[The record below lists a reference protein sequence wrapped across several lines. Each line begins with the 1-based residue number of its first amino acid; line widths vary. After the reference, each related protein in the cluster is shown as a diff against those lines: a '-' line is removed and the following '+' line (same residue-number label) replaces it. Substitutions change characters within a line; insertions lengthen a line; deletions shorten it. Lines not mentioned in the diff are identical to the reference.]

1 MDKLKYIKI
10 ENEDGSLSDNIPLG
24 VDAENVDVTSADNSQ
39 NLADYIS
46 VNDGKINSINS
57 QINDLQDSD
66 TSLSNQIKSLSSGSP
81 KGSYATVN
89 ALKSANPETGV
100 YVVTENG
107 HIYSWTKDA
116 ESAVDLGIYQA
127 TGVNTDTTLKIQ
139 GEPAD
144 SYATGKAIKNINNN
158 INFDKLNLSNSLF
171 YQVFENSQLTD
182 FSRNGLNLTK
192 NINELGELEIVLNG
206 QLNGYFSHMMSS
218 HIKNFTTLLKNMGV
232 KNLVLEFKSNYVF
245 VDFIPRLKIDTY
257 VNSIQK
263 NKYMYLNEKL
273 FIDLTNTEF
282 INSLVFYTDNTVSPQ
297 LNGAK
302 INLSLKADLTN
313 LIDFSLKNSFVE
325 QLKPGS
331 LENLSINGCCVLSSS
346 TSAIIEKNTDAIYQ
360 RYTHKFT
367 IKEIGL
373 YNINIQSNGLVTI
386 FNEDYSKYHSI
397 DNTSILYMEPGT
409 YYVGF
414 YSSNFEN
421 NLKYSIS
428 ITKNNNVLFFDDFE
442 NFKSNIWKKENRN
455 GYNSTESQKYYP
467 ENIAVNNSNLIIT
480 AQKLN
485 NIWKSGSIISGG
497 GIEINNNILI
507 EAKIKF
513 DKLFNGMWPAFWL
526 SGCRYT
532 PLFPVDLW
540 PEHGEIDIIEVY
552 QHANNNFITS
562 NVWKSNQQQL
572 LNNYKNFQLDN
583 NYHIFAVKIT
593 DNSIAFY
600 IDGKLYNLIN
610 IDDTIADNYSPYTDN
625 NNSLCLHFNFA
636 IETQYDDNN
645 DIEANMLVDWIK
657 ITAINNQ
664 KKSLG
669 FDFNIN
675 TPITVG
681 NYSNIIANIDKSAQ
695 LKQLKF
701 FSLNENIAK
710 IGWDTEQNIPDL
722 SPCKIYGISKG
733 NVQIMGIDS
742 NNNIIVK
749 NFTVT

>member
-1 MDKLKYIKI
+1 MKMRPRSGNANMEVAEARGTFSTL
-10 ENEDGSLSDNIPLG
+10 NNRLNNSDSVKANRTEL
-24 VDAENVDVTSADNSQ
+24 ETTKN
-39 NLADYIS
+39 NL
-46 VNDGKINSINS
+46 
-57 QINDLQDSD
+57 Q
-66 TSLSNQIKSLSSGSP
+66 NQIESLASGSP
-81 KGSYATVN
+81 KGNYATVD
-89 ALKSANPETGV
+89 ALVTANPETGV

-116 ESAVDLGIYQA
+116 ESAIDLGVYQA
-127 TGVNTDTTLKIQ
+127 TGVNTDTTLNVQ

-158 INFDKLNLSNSLF
+158 MNFDKLNLSNSLF
-171 YQVFENSQLTD
+171 YQIFENSQLTD
-182 FSRNGLNLTK
+182 FSLNGLNLTK

-206 QLNGYFSHMMSS
+206 QLDGYFSHTMSS
-218 HIKNFTTLLKNMGV
+218 CIKNFTTLLKSMGV
-232 KNLVLEFKSNYVF
+232 KNLVLEFKSNHVF
-245 VDFIPRLKIDTY
+245 FDFIPRLKIETY
-257 VNSIQK
+257 VNSLQE

-273 FIDLTNTEF
+273 FVDLTNIEF
-282 INSLVFYTDNTVSPQ
+282 INSLVFYTDDTVSTQ
-297 LNGAK
+297 LNGAT

-331 LENLSINGCCVLSSS
+331 LENLSINDCCVLSSS
-346 TSAIIEKNTDAIYQ
+346 TSAIIEKNTDAIYK

-386 FNEDYSKYHSI
+386 FNEDYSEYYSI
-397 DNTSILYMEPGT
+397 SDNTSILYMEPGT

-428 ITKNNNVLFFDDFE
+428 ITKNNNVIFFDDFE

-480 AQKLN
+480 AQKTN
-485 NIWKSGSIISGG
+485 NSWKSGSVISGG
-497 GIEINNNILI
+497 GIEINEDVLI

-532 PLFPVDLW
+532 PKKPESLW
-540 PEHGEIDIIEVY
+540 PEHGEIDIFEAY
-552 QHANNNFITS
+552 QHNNNKIITS
-562 NVWKSNQQQL
+562 NVWKPNQEQM
-572 LNNYKNFQLDN
+572 LNNYNFELDN
-583 NYHIFAVKIT
+583 EYHIFAVKIT
-593 DNSIAFY
+593 NNTIAFY
-600 IDGKLYNLIN
+600 IDGKIYSTIE
-610 IDDTIADNYSPYTDN
+610 IDDTVVNGYSPYSDK
-625 NNSLCLHFNFA
+625 NNSLCLHFNYA
-636 IETQYDDNN
+636 IEALYDDNN
-645 DIEANMLVDWIK
+645 NIEANMLVDWIK
-657 ITAINNQ
+657 ITSLHDFN
-664 KKSLG
+664 KSKG
-669 FDFNIN
+669 FDFDVY

-681 NYSNIIANIDKSAQ
+681 NYSNIISNIDTSSQ

-701 FSLNENIAK
+701 VSLNENIAK
-710 IGWDTEQNIPDL
+710 IGYNTEKEIPDL
-722 SPCKIYGISKG
+722 SPCTIYGVSQGTVKI
-733 NVQIMGIDS
+733 IGIDA
-742 NNNIIVK
+742 NNNIVVK

>member
-1 MDKLKYIKI
+1 MDKLKYVKI

-24 VDAENVDVTSADNSQ
+24 VDAENVDVTSAGSQ

-57 QINDLQDSD
+57 QIDNLQDNN

-81 KGSYATVN
+81 KGSYTTVSE
-89 ALKSANPETGV
+89 LKSANPETGV

-127 TGVNTDTTLKIQ
+127 TGVNTDTTLNIQ

-171 YQVFENSQLTD
+171 YQFFEYSQLTD
-182 FSRNGLNLTK
+182 FSLNGLTLTK
-192 NINELGELEIVLNG
+192 SLNEYGELVLNLSG
-206 QLNGYFSHMMSS
+206 TATNFFSHTLPTN
-218 HIKNFTTLLKNMGV
+218 IKNFTILAKNLGV
-232 KNLVLEFKSNYVF
+232 KNLILEFNS
-245 VDFIPRLKIDTY
+245 DFIPSYYTPRLKIELY
-257 VNSIQK
+257 QNSK
-263 NKYMYLNEKL
+263 PVYKYMYLNEKL
-273 FIDLTNTEF
+273 IIDLSLYEF
-282 INSLVFYTDNTVSPQ
+282 INSFNLYSDNSTSPE
-297 LNGAK
+297 
-302 INLSLKADLTN
+302 ININMILSLKADLS
-313 LIDFSLKNSFVE
+313 DFNHFPLNNFI
-325 QLKPGS
+325 QTLLPRS
-331 LENLSINGCCVLSSS
+331 LEELSKNNCIILTNG
-346 TSAIIEKNTDAIYQ
+346 ANAFIEKKDDSIFS
-360 RYTHKFT
+360 RYTHK
-367 IKEIGL
+367 ISINEIGL
-373 YNINIQSNGLVTI
+373 YNFKVISNAPINIVNS
-386 FNEDYSKYHSI
+386 DYSLYITINNK
-397 DNTSILYMEPGT
+397 TSILYMEPGT
-409 YYVGF
+409 YYLGF
-414 YSSNFEN
+414 NSSDIIDNYLNYQIE
-421 NLKYSIS
+421 
-428 ITKNNNVLFFDDFE
+428 ITKNNNIIFFDDFE
-442 NFKSNIWKKENRN
+442 NFNANIWKKENRN
-455 GYNSTESQKYYP
+455 GYNNTESQIYQS
-467 ENIAVNNSNLIIT
+467 ENISVSNSNLIIT

-532 PLFPVDLW
+532 PLFPNDLW

-552 QHANNNFITS
+552 QHVNNNFITS

-572 LNNYKNFQLDN
+572 LKNYNNFQLDN
-583 NYHIFAVKIT
+583 NYHIFALKIS
-593 DNSIAFY
+593 DKSISFY
-600 IDGKLYNLIN
+600 IDGKLYNSIN
-610 IDDTIADNYSPYTDN
+610 IDDTIVDNYSPYTDN

-749 NFTVT
+749 NFTVI